1 MRGSRARSNGDIG
14 THRQERKDGT
24 TSGAER
30 KVRGGAGAGPDRP
43 ADSVNICGAIRV
55 YMEAGPD
62 GWAILWARG
71 DRFASDRGAA

>member
-14 THRQERKDGT
+14 THRQERKYGS
-24 TSGAER
+24 TSGTER
-30 KVRGGAGAGPDRP
+30 KGRGWAGAGPDGP
-43 ADSVNICGAIRV
+43 ADSVNTFEAIRV

-71 DRFASDRGAA
+71 DRVVSDREAA